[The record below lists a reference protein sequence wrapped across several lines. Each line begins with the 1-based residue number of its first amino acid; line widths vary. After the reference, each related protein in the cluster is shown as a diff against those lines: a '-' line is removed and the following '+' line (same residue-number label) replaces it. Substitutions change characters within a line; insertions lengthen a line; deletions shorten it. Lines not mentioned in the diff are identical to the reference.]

1 MSKRSKKKAGNAAS
15 RLSDRYESAIL
26 PSYGM
31 GLETFIPGEY
41 SMNDPAVI
49 EAGYRDAETQLEGI
63 ADTCDAHS
71 TGAEGDA
78 FVDSQLRHTAAVMES
93 EIAERDYQVARI
105 RSAWEMR
112 KAAISRSIR
121 KLEEEV
127 AELDAR
133 IEPLKDLH
141 TQFNLRIGK
150 RAISIGVIV
159 TLLAFL
165 LDSVV
170 NYSFLQ
176 NYLLTNRN
184 LLAITVATMAVMSDG
199 SMWALGTLLSRRH
212 ERFVPKGVFITG
224 CVSLVLCFLL
234 SIAATVMIRFGSMDA
249 TYGTVNA
256 AGAFVGKASYS
267 LAEYGITLITAF
279 VTTCTGILSFIF
291 SLDENAVA
299 VSRRVRWEAQRAARA
314 AELEAL
320 RCELSLLEGAPDPA
334 VRDAARREAARNQI
348 EADRIG
354 LKLRFRKMLILRIKD
369 ADFTDR
375 MARSADALL
384 EGNPGTAPTPLFDPN
399 CQNRDLEMVG

>member
-150 RAISIGVIV
+150 RAVSIGVIV

-299 VSRRVRWEAQRAARA
+299 VSRRVRWEAQRAAECPGGVPRPLNLDPGYIDLGKLILA
-314 AELEAL
+314 STKDHLHRIYLKEGIFAETTLYYSQKAWQKLPWTYPDYQSAGYQAFLTECRDHL
-320 RCELSLLEGAPDPA
+320 RQL
-334 VRDAARREAARNQI
+334 RRSEAARH
-348 EADRIG
+348 D
-354 LKLRFRKMLILRIKD
+354 
-369 ADFTDR
+369 T
-375 MARSADALL
+375 
-384 EGNPGTAPTPLFDPN
+384 
-399 CQNRDLEMVG
+399 